1 MTVPDQ
7 VRQPRIFYGWWI
19 VGGGSLVM
27 ALGAGLNFY
36 GFSAFFIPLSDEF
49 GWSRGALAGVF
60 ALSRLEGGFLGP
72 IEGWMVDRFGPRKM
86 MLLGIPLMGLGFIL
100 LSQVQS
106 LFELY
111 LVYIFTITLGGGLGT
126 FSPIGAAVANWFSR
140 LRGRA
145 LGFVMAGNAAGGG
158 LLLPIIGWWITEY
171 GWRHASVSAGILIF
185 VVGIPIAFLIRHRP
199 EQYGMLPD
207 GATSSTDDEG
217 TRIDK
222 EEGLNTTP
230 QREAEITARQ
240 SLKTSAFW
248 FLGASLAVRSL
259 VTTGLT
265 IHFVAMMV
273 DRGFS
278 LTAGS
283 GLLGAVAMVSV
294 IGRIGLP
301 WLGDKMDKRYL
312 MAVAYTIMGI
322 TMLGVSQVENMV
334 AVFGL
339 MSIYAVAYG
348 GSIVLPIALQAD
360 YYGRYSFA
368 TVRGLLHVVQ
378 TIGML
383 IGPVMAGLVYD
394 YTSSYNWAF
403 LVFSAAG
410 FTAAALVLCLRR
422 PVVPSAAV

>member
-1 MTVPDQ
+1 MPEQ
-7 VRQPRIFYGWWI
+7 VRQSRIFYGWWI
-19 VGGGSLVM
+19 VGGGSIVM

-72 IEGWMVDRFGPRKM
+72 VEGWMVDRFGPRKM
-86 MLLGIPLMGLGFIL
+86 MFLGLPLMGLGFIL

-126 FSPIGAAVANWFSR
+126 FSPVGAAVANWFSR

-145 LGFVMAGNAAGGG
+145 LGFVMAGNAVGGG
-158 LLLPIIGWWITEY
+158 ILLPVIGWWITEH
-171 GWRHASVSAGILIF
+171 GWRHASVSAGILVF
-185 VVGIPIAFLIRHRP
+185 VVGIPLALVIRHRP

-207 GATSSTDDEG
+207 GDTAAINDAETGVENEKDSLDAPPRWKT
-217 TRIDK
+217 
-222 EEGLNTTP
+222 
-230 QREAEITARQ
+230 EITARQ

-248 FLGASLAVRSL
+248 FLGTSLAARSL

-283 GLLGAVAMVSV
+283 GLLGSVAMVSV

-301 WLGDKMDKRYL
+301 WLGDKMDKRHL
-312 MAVAYTIMGI
+312 MFIAYTIMGA
-322 TMLGVSQVENMV
+322 TMFGVSQVDHMG
-334 AVFGL
+334 AVFAL

-378 TIGML
+378 TTGML

-394 YTSSYNWAF
+394 YTNSYDWAF
-403 LVFSAAG
+403 LVFGVAG

-422 PVVPSAAV
+422 PRVPSVAV